1 MNPSSGGGRASRT
14 RGVAGCRLLQRRNRQ
29 LAQYRMHHA
38 RDQRIEPIDISMM
51 ERAIVL
57 ARNAAAIGEVPV
69 GAVVYRDE
77 EILAEASNNR
87 EASSD
92 PTGHAELVALRLAGR
107 NIEAWRLQGCSVAV
121 TLEPCPMCAGAMVN
135 GRVGR
140 LVYGASDPKAGA
152 CDTLYEITTD
162 PRLNHR
168 LETIG
173 GVLAE
178 RCAGL
183 LSDFFRRRRAERKK
197 ARAGRS
203 G

>member
-1 MNPSSGGGRASRT
+1 MT
-14 RGVAGCRLLQRRNRQ
+14 RGGTRSQGFNTNGAFLRRHNRIMSQ
-29 LAQYRMHHA
+29 FRTHREHDDRVQAF
-38 RDQRIEPIDISMM
+38 DIEMM
-51 ERAIVL
+51 ERAIML
-57 ARNAAAIGEVPV
+57 AGRAATIGEVPV
-69 GAVVYRDE
+69 GAVVYRDGQ
-77 EILAEASNNR
+77 ILAEASNNR
-87 EASSD
+87 ESSSD
-92 PTGHAELVALRLAGR
+92 PTGHAELVAMRLAGQS
-107 NIEAWRLQGCSVAV
+107 IEAWRLEGCSVAV

-152 CDTLYEITTD
+152 CDSLYEITRD

-178 RCAGL
+178 RCARL
-183 LSDFFRRRRAERKK
+183 LSDFFRARRAENRARRRK
-197 ARAGRS
+197 RS